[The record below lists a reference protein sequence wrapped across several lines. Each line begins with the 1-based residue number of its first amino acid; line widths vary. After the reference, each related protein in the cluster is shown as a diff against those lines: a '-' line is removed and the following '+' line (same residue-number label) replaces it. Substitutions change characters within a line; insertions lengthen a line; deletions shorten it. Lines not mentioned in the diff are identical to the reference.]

1 VESAVVNS
9 LRERFHV
16 DPNGENYEAPT
27 DLDLIERYATKIVMQ
42 SGAIE
47 IHVAQRRESENSPPG
62 RLSRRGQDEHNSQ
75 RILIVPWSTPA
86 GPAAKGVLHSPTPK
100 NENVSARSETLAA
113 GHRKSPSLDR
123 GPRLGTCGLV
133 RRNREA

>member
-1 VESAVVNS
+1 MESAVVNS

-27 DLDLIERYATKIVMQ
+27 ELDLIERYATKIVMQ

-47 IHVAQRRESENSPPG
+47 IHVAQRRETENSPPG
-62 RLSRRGQDEHNSQ
+62 RLSRRGQDEHKSR

-100 NENVSARSETLAA
+100 NENVSARSEAL
-113 GHRKSPSLDR
+113 L
-123 GPRLGTCGLV
+123 
-133 RRNREA
+133 